1 MTTIKEAGGRSQ
13 EAGHPRL
20 CVWVFVNGILA
31 FPGKSQ
37 GWTDRAVT
45 WLQCRRVGKA
55 EKWEYFSGPFT
66 RRLRQQ
72 SRARKIAT
80 LMGYYQEH
88 GIDVILVGHSNGCD
102 LIARVLALRGTR
114 PWYYRYP
121 VRSAHLFAAAA
132 DWSDFRTALDVGH
145 LHRLHLYGSD
155 NDGALKLARLSR
167 LCFGWLGL
175 GYGSLGLQT
184 AEVEYEDRVAG
195 SYAGRAP
202 RVFDHA
208 NDAYGHSD
216 WFDRGARFEATMVAL
231 VRNETLHAPELV

>member
-1 MTTIKEAGGRSQ
+1 MTPSTGSGQA
-13 EAGHPRL
+13 PRP
-20 CVWVFVNGILA
+20 CVWVFVNGILT

-45 WLQCRRVGKA
+45 WLQCRYKHKA
-55 EKWEYFSGPFT
+55 EKWEYLAGPFT

-80 LMGYYQEH
+80 LMAYYQEH

-102 LIARVLALRGTR
+102 LIARVLSLRGVK
-114 PWYYRYP
+114 PWYYRNP

-132 DWSDFRTALDVGH
+132 DWGDYRAALDAGH
-145 LHRLHLYGSD
+145 LQRLHLYGSD
-155 NDGALKLARLSR
+155 NDRALKLARLSR
-167 LCFGWLGL
+167 WSFGWLGL

-184 AEVEYEDRVAG
+184 AEVEYEDRNHRHHLRLG
-195 SYAGRAP
+195 P

-208 NDAYGHSD
+208 NDSFGHST
-216 WFDRGARFEATMVAL
+216 WFTRGARFEATMRAL
-231 VRNETLHAPELV
+231 VHNEALHAPDLP